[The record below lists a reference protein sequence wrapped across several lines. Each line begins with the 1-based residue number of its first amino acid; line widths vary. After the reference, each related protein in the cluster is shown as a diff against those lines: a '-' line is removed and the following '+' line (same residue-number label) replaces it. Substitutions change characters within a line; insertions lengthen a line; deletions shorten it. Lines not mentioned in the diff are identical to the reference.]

1 MSNKEDKDEVVGFF
15 GTVGVVGGTGDT
27 GDTYIPDSVGR
38 KSDLN
43 EDDQTP
49 VEQ

>member
-1 MSNKEDKDEVVGFF
+1 MSNKDDEEEIVGFF
-15 GTVGVVGGTGDT
+15 GTVGVVGGVGDT

-43 EDDQTP
+43 ENDQAP
-49 VEQ
+49 VDQ